1 MTEERQKPRLM
12 RTPKSIDLSI
22 TTRCNLRCKYCSHFT
37 SASDVSSDLPKEE
50 WIKFIEEMGRCAVL
64 EVTLEG
70 GEIFVR
76 EDLKE
81 IIEAI
86 IKNRMRFSVLSNGT
100 LITKEW
106 AKYLK
111 ECGRCSSVQVSIDGS
126 IPATHDSFRGK
137 GTFYKAVEGLKN
149 LMEAGVN
156 STVRVTIHR
165 KNVHDLEN
173 VAKLLLE
180 DIGLP
185 GFSTNSAS
193 HMGTCRSNS
202 DQVQLTP
209 EERSLAMVTLLK
221 LNRKYGGR
229 IGAMAGPLSEAKFF
243 TKMVQ
248 SLRENK
254 PPLSGGGYLTSC
266 GGPNSKLAVRP
277 DGVIVLC
284 LQMCHIELGHINKD
298 SLQDIWQNHPEAWK
312 LRGRRQIP
320 LTNFEFC
327 KGCEYMPYCRGGCP
341 ALAYTW
347 TNEVYGP
354 SPDACLRKFLQ
365 DGGTLPD
372 ESLINEKEACGC

>member
-248 SLRENK
+248 SLRENIIRWRLFNQLWRTK
-254 PPLSGGGYLTSC
+254 
-266 GGPNSKLAVRP
+266 
-277 DGVIVLC
+277 
-284 LQMCHIELGHINKD
+284 
-298 SLQDIWQNHPEAWK
+298 
-312 LRGRRQIP
+312 
-320 LTNFEFC
+320 
-327 KGCEYMPYCRGGCP
+327 
-341 ALAYTW
+341 
-347 TNEVYGP
+347 
-354 SPDACLRKFLQ
+354 
-365 DGGTLPD
+365 
-372 ESLINEKEACGC
+372 